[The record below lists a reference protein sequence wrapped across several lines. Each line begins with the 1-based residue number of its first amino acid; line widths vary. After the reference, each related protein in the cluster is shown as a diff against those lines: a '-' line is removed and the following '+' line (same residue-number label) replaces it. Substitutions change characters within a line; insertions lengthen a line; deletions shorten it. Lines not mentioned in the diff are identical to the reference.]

1 MGAKLGLPSSGQAL
15 VHTNL
20 LDKPTAL
27 ALASRNALLWGHTS
41 NILRLNYIPFSECP
55 ALPGA
60 PIPTQSCIPISYSAH
75 TGFPKIWPH
84 ALRCEMLN
92 GIEGHGAISPV
103 ELGLGVRAVFIKR
116 SALFSRSPGAGGEA
130 KLETRG
136 SCGLRKGFGQPRPPG
151 RSDCCCFRKNF
162 LKSPVDQKEH
172 GSPSAIGGPL
182 YS

>member
-1 MGAKLGLPSSGQAL
+1 MGAELGLPSSGQAL

-103 ELGLGVRAVFIKR
+103 ELGLGVRAVFIK
-116 SALFSRSPGAGGEA
+116 SQHCSVAALGLVGRPSWRPGAA
-130 KLETRG
+130 VAL
-136 SCGLRKGFGQPRPPG
+136 G
-151 RSDCCCFRKNF
+151 RVLGNRDPQVVLTAAVSERTF
-162 LKSPVDQKEH
+162 
-172 GSPSAIGGPL
+172 
-182 YS
+182 